1 MQIEGGS
8 DRRQSGDFAV
18 PPLVSVIMPNYR
30 GAPFL
35 QAAIRSV
42 LAQTYR
48 QIELIV
54 VDDNSQDGS
63 AEILRHEAALDAR
76 LKPITLGKNLGP
88 AAARNVAL
96 DASSGTWIAV
106 VDSDD
111 LVHPSR
117 IERLL
122 AAADAMNADMIA
134 DDLVP
139 FGTPTAAG
147 RTVLGSRA
155 DSLPQITAVDLL
167 LSDMGFSG
175 TTSLGYLKPLIR
187 RDCLANLRYDEVL
200 TIGEDFDLCLRL
212 LLGGA
217 VYRLIPDPS
226 YLYRRHSESIS
237 HRLSVDALDRRMSAM
252 DRIGKD
258 RVIDRE
264 TRHAL
269 DRRLRLLGQA
279 CRYERLVGQIKGR
292 RAFAALAALVKSPR
306 LALHLLDSLMDR
318 RRRAAHLARSV
329 PETET
334 RPILLVGAGMPAPP
348 DLPATTLRLDVP
360 PPPGLDGGAI
370 DRYLACSLAT
380 EHSKGV
386 LELHVVG
393 AAGERALGYLPDPE
407 TSRIVHYDD
416 TGHRMPDG

>member
-1 MQIEGGS
+1 
-8 DRRQSGDFAV
+8 
-18 PPLVSVIMPNYR
+18 MPNYR

-329 PETET
+329 PENGNTADPSRGGGHAGSAGPAGDDAET
-334 RPILLVGAGMPAPP
+334 RCPPAARARRWRDRSVSCLQSGDRTFEGGPRAARGRSGGRTRLG
-348 DLPATTLRLDVP
+348 LPAGSRDFAYSALR
-360 PPPGLDGGAI
+360 
-370 DRYLACSLAT
+370 R
-380 EHSKGV
+380 H
-386 LELHVVG
+386 
-393 AAGERALGYLPDPE
+393 RAPDA
-407 TSRIVHYDD
+407 
-416 TGHRMPDG
+416 